1 MEFISELAEENQH
14 SWKAAGRSGRKR
26 GTTWRFPAS
35 PPNRSRPPSSS
46 PQEPKHADWGRVPGA
61 GGISCHSPATQTS
74 CHIWGDD
81 PFRGHCL
88 LGLGSDS
95 GRPEM
100 ELGARRLLFQAQL
113 WGLSAPGHPKA
124 RGDNPGTEAAT
135 SLRIPTTELGQ
146 HSGDYGSLPPLSAR
160 RQVGT
165 GRSALRQ
172 ALHRDGTGCWR
183 GSRGEKGGPAG
194 APLPEGASPPAA
206 LPPRPAHLQVVLR

>member
-1 MEFISELAEENQH
+1 MSSTTYSQMGFTSELAEENQH

-26 GTTWRFPAS
+26 GTTWRSAAS

-61 GGISCHSPATQTS
+61 GGISCQTPATRPS

-100 ELGARRLLFQAQL
+100 ELGARDFYSKHSCEGSVPWDTRK
-113 WGLSAPGHPKA
+113 PG
-124 RGDNPGTEAAT
+124 GTT
-135 SLRIPTTELGQ
+135 LGQ
-146 HSGDYGSLPPLSAR
+146 RPRHPSGSPLR
-160 RQVGT
+160 N
-165 GRSALRQ
+165 
-172 ALHRDGTGCWR
+172 
-183 GSRGEKGGPAG
+183 
-194 APLPEGASPPAA
+194 
-206 LPPRPAHLQVVLR
+206 